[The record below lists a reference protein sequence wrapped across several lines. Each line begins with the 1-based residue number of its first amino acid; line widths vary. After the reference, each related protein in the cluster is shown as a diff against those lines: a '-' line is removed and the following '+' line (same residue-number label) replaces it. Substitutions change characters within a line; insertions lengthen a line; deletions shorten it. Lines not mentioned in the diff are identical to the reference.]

1 MNGTDINEL
10 VERAKNGDKAAID
23 ELYRAYYDQLLKF
36 VMKQGVSEFDAQDVV
51 SDTFIEMMKHIGDLR
66 ENAYFSTWLHTI
78 AKRKAGEHLEKAN
91 RRQRVTFDTADSE
104 DSGLSNLGGDEAA
117 VELAYENTYGDT
129 VMLPADYAENEEIK
143 QIIAEQISSLSDEHK
158 EALFLFYY
166 QNKSIAEI
174 AELTGTNQNNVKA
187 RLFHA
192 RKNLRK
198 KLEALRKKGVVLC
211 AVPFAS
217 LIPHFGSLLSGALG
231 AGTAA
236 AVGATAGTMTTSG
249 AASAAATGA
258 AAGTMTTGGAASAAA
273 TGAAAGLGAGAAGS
287 AAVTGAVAGLSK
299 TGKGTAAATTS
310 GFGMKAILI
319 TIVTVVTVTVTTVVV
334 TKFTSGKD
342 DDDKKASSSAAVM
355 AEPESR
361 TEAVSR
367 TDSDEDDSS
376 VPEVEADAVLVMPNE
391 EIPITFGEVNYRAWQ
406 HPDLTKDHAYVFIQG
421 FSPEYS
427 DKFLLTEYKDKKLT
441 PIESED
447 GGFCTIESERLPAYD
462 CYFRNGSA
470 LFIDKYDWYA
480 VFPSEGRIDVHS
492 TEQNGPED
500 NWFYGMVLDE
510 SGDVYDGTSD
520 PPVAWPADPAMSAD
534 ISNCIREFG
543 DYSMMIMPNSGDN
556 FTVEIDPDTLRP
568 IVEAPKPQSPED
580 LTGWQKSYYDFI
592 QEYDATHSNAY
603 FGLADV
609 NGDGRP
615 ELLARS
621 SVPSDDSYMQM
632 NQSVIVSD
640 DDGNLNELQFATPDD
655 LYGNSNQVRYT
666 GKSNVIMVETIYAM
680 GAHGSSADLMF
691 FEIDNGVFKK
701 LDHTGTYEMSTAG
714 ITGDQAFSGYTID
727 GVDMDNASMDGFL
740 RDVMGGTELKV
751 SSYSFSADSAFTSII
766 TYSKTE

>member
-36 VMKQGVSEFDAQDVV
+36 VTKQGVSEFDAQDVV
-51 SDTFIEMMKHIGDLR
+51 SETFVEMMKHIEDLR

-78 AKRKAGEHLEKAN
+78 AKRKAQEHLEKAS

-249 AASAAATGA
+249 AASVAATGA

-287 AAVTGAVAGLSK
+287 AAVTGAVAGFSK
-299 TGKGTAAATTS
+299 TGKGAAAATTS
-310 GFGMKAILI
+310 GFGMKAIII

-376 VPEVEADAVLVMPNE
+376 VPEVEADAVLVMPDE

-427 DKFLLTEYKDKKLT
+427 DKWLLTEYKDKELT

-447 GGFCTIESERLPAYD
+447 GGFCTIESKYIPAHELF
-462 CYFRNGSA
+462 FRNGSA
-470 LFIDKYDWYA
+470 LFIGDYDWYA

-500 NWFYGMVLDE
+500 NWFYGMVFDE
-510 SGDVYDGTSD
+510 SGDVYDGTYE
-520 PPVAWPADPAMSAD
+520 PPVDLEGYVIAPTFADS
-534 ISNCIREFG
+534 IQELG
-543 DYSMMIMPNSGDN
+543 DYSMMIMPYN

-568 IVEAPKPQSPED
+568 IVEAPKDESWKAAYVQTIKNCVPDDFAGTDAKMSI
-580 LTGWQKSYYDFI
+580 TFI
-592 QEYDATHSNAY
+592 QLENDDVPMCYFKLYEDPVLEPGQRIAFPTIHSTGFMAVKDNQVV
-603 FGLADV
+603 LTQ
-609 NGDGRP
+609 
-615 ELLARS
+615 ES
-621 SVPSDDSYMQM
+621 SVHGSPDVYKKGDEKVLRFENYS
-632 NQSVIVSD
+632 
-640 DDGNLNELQFATPDD
+640 GFATRDYSYFRVDNDGLTHLSELDWLGEPPMQDP
-655 LYGNSNQVRYT
+655 NFS
-666 GKSNVIMVETIYAM
+666 VET
-680 GAHGSSADLMF
+680 
-691 FEIDNGVFKK
+691 
-701 LDHTGTYEMSTAG
+701 
-714 ITGDQAFSGYTID
+714 GYTEAET
-727 GVDMDNASMDGFL
+727 VSNPL
-740 RDVMGGTELKV
+740 PDVHSLAEMEEAIMNYEPEQATE
-751 SSYSFSADSAFTSII
+751 
-766 TYSKTE
+766 

>member
-51 SDTFIEMMKHIGDLR
+51 SETFVEMMKHIGDLR

-198 KLEALRKKGVVLC
+198 KLEALQKKGVVLC

-217 LIPHFGSLLSGALG
+217 FIPHFGSLLSGALG

-236 AVGATAGTMTTSG
+236 AVGATAGTMTTGG

-310 GFGMKAILI
+310 GFGMKAIII

-355 AEPESR
+355 AEPGSR

-376 VPEVEADAVLVMPNE
+376 VPEVEADAVLVMPDE

-406 HPDLTKDHAYVFIQG
+406 HPDGANEHAYVFIQG

-427 DKFLLTEYKDKKLT
+427 DKYLLTEYKDKKLT

-447 GGFCTIESERLPAYD
+447 GGFCTIESERIPAYD

-510 SGDVYDGTSD
+510 SGDVYDGTYD

-556 FTVEIDPDTLRP
+556 FTVEIDPETLRP
-568 IVEAPKPQSPED
+568 IVEDAEEWKPILSDAVKEFIPED
-580 LTGWQKSYYDFI
+580 AFIYRYLCCDMNADGICELDIHYTTLEDSANHENHDIMMTVKDGKLQYLFTHDPDPDFTICAYIATVDGKSCIIFQHLLLDDKDFNKSVVNYYQFNENGFSILEESSEINPDGECMSKFDDGI
-592 QEYDATHSNAY
+592 GS
-603 FGLADV
+603 LLPSI
-609 NGDGRP
+609 GDGVNEDGKTITR
-615 ELLARS
+615 
-621 SVPSDDSYMQM
+621 DD
-632 NQSVIVSD
+632 ILKRIE
-640 DDGNLNELQFATPDD
+640 GFA
-655 LYGNSNQVRYT
+655 Y
-666 GKSNVIMVETIYAM
+666 
-680 GAHGSSADLMF
+680 
-691 FEIDNGVFKK
+691 
-701 LDHTGTYEMSTAG
+701 
-714 ITGDQAFSGYTID
+714 
-727 GVDMDNASMDGFL
+727 
-740 RDVMGGTELKV
+740 
-751 SSYSFSADSAFTSII
+751 
-766 TYSKTE
+766 

>member
-23 ELYRAYYDQLLKF
+23 ELYRAYYEQLLKF

-51 SDTFIEMMKHIGDLR
+51 SETFVEMMKHIGDLR

-198 KLEALRKKGVVLC
+198 KLEALQKKGVVLC

-236 AVGATAGTMTTSG
+236 AVGATAGTMTTGG

-258 AAGTMTTGGAASAAA
+258 AAGTMTTGGVASAAA
-273 TGAAAGLGAGAAGS
+273 TGAAAGLGSGAAGS

-310 GFGMKAILI
+310 GFGMKAIII

-376 VPEVEADAVLVMPNE
+376 VPEVEADAVLVMPDE

-406 HPDLTKDHAYVFIQG
+406 HPDGANEHAYVFIQG

-427 DKFLLTEYKDKKLT
+427 DKYLLTEYKDKKLT

-447 GGFCTIESERLPAYD
+447 GGFCTIESERIPAYD

-520 PPVAWPADPAMSAD
+520 PPVA
-534 ISNCIREFG
+534 
-543 DYSMMIMPNSGDN
+543 MMIMPNSGDN
-556 FTVEIDPDTLRP
+556 FTVEIDPETLRP
-568 IVEAPKPQSPED
+568 IIENAEEWKPILSDAVKEFIPED
-580 LTGWQKSYYDFI
+580 AFIYRYLCCDMNADGICELDIHYTTLEDSANHENHDIMMTVKDGKLQYLFTHDPDTDFTICAYIATVDGKSCIIFQHLLLDDKDLNKSVVNYYQFNENGFSILEESSEINPDGECCSKFDDGI
-592 QEYDATHSNAY
+592 GS
-603 FGLADV
+603 LLPSI
-609 NGDGRP
+609 GDGVNEDGKTITR
-615 ELLARS
+615 
-621 SVPSDDSYMQM
+621 DD
-632 NQSVIVSD
+632 ILKRIE
-640 DDGNLNELQFATPDD
+640 GFA
-655 LYGNSNQVRYT
+655 Y
-666 GKSNVIMVETIYAM
+666 
-680 GAHGSSADLMF
+680 
-691 FEIDNGVFKK
+691 
-701 LDHTGTYEMSTAG
+701 
-714 ITGDQAFSGYTID
+714 
-727 GVDMDNASMDGFL
+727 
-740 RDVMGGTELKV
+740 
-751 SSYSFSADSAFTSII
+751 
-766 TYSKTE
+766 

>member
-51 SDTFIEMMKHIGDLR
+51 SETFVEMMKHIGDLR

-236 AVGATAGTMTTSG
+236 AVGATAGTMTTGG
-249 AASAAATGA
+249 AASAAATG

-342 DDDKKASSSAAVM
+342 DDDKKASSSAAAM

-376 VPEVEADAVLVMPNE
+376 VPEV
-391 EIPITFGEVNYRAWQ
+391 
-406 HPDLTKDHAYVFIQG
+406 
-421 FSPEYS
+421 S
-427 DKFLLTEYKDKKLT
+427 
-441 PIESED
+441 
-447 GGFCTIESERLPAYD
+447 
-462 CYFRNGSA
+462 
-470 LFIDKYDWYA
+470 
-480 VFPSEGRIDVHS
+480 
-492 TEQNGPED
+492 
-500 NWFYGMVLDE
+500 
-510 SGDVYDGTSD
+510 
-520 PPVAWPADPAMSAD
+520 
-534 ISNCIREFG
+534 
-543 DYSMMIMPNSGDN
+543 
-556 FTVEIDPDTLRP
+556 
-568 IVEAPKPQSPED
+568 
-580 LTGWQKSYYDFI
+580 
-592 QEYDATHSNAY
+592 
-603 FGLADV
+603 
-609 NGDGRP
+609 
-615 ELLARS
+615 
-621 SVPSDDSYMQM
+621 
-632 NQSVIVSD
+632 
-640 DDGNLNELQFATPDD
+640 
-655 LYGNSNQVRYT
+655 
-666 GKSNVIMVETIYAM
+666 
-680 GAHGSSADLMF
+680 
-691 FEIDNGVFKK
+691 
-701 LDHTGTYEMSTAG
+701 
-714 ITGDQAFSGYTID
+714 
-727 GVDMDNASMDGFL
+727 
-740 RDVMGGTELKV
+740 
-751 SSYSFSADSAFTSII
+751 
-766 TYSKTE
+766 

>member
-23 ELYRAYYDQLLKF
+23 ELYRAYYEQLLKF

-51 SDTFIEMMKHIGDLR
+51 SETFVEMMKHIGDLR
-66 ENAYFSTWLHTI
+66 ENTYFSTWLHTI

-236 AVGATAGTMTTSG
+236 AVGATAGTMTTGG

-310 GFGMKAILI
+310 GFGMKAIII

-334 TKFTSGKD
+334 TKLTSGKD
-342 DDDKKASSSAAVM
+342 DDDKKA
-355 AEPESR
+355 
-361 TEAVSR
+361 
-367 TDSDEDDSS
+367 
-376 VPEVEADAVLVMPNE
+376 
-391 EIPITFGEVNYRAWQ
+391 
-406 HPDLTKDHAYVFIQG
+406 
-421 FSPEYS
+421 
-427 DKFLLTEYKDKKLT
+427 
-441 PIESED
+441 
-447 GGFCTIESERLPAYD
+447 
-462 CYFRNGSA
+462 
-470 LFIDKYDWYA
+470 
-480 VFPSEGRIDVHS
+480 
-492 TEQNGPED
+492 
-500 NWFYGMVLDE
+500 
-510 SGDVYDGTSD
+510 
-520 PPVAWPADPAMSAD
+520 
-534 ISNCIREFG
+534 
-543 DYSMMIMPNSGDN
+543 
-556 FTVEIDPDTLRP
+556 
-568 IVEAPKPQSPED
+568 
-580 LTGWQKSYYDFI
+580 
-592 QEYDATHSNAY
+592 
-603 FGLADV
+603 
-609 NGDGRP
+609 
-615 ELLARS
+615 
-621 SVPSDDSYMQM
+621 
-632 NQSVIVSD
+632 
-640 DDGNLNELQFATPDD
+640 
-655 LYGNSNQVRYT
+655 
-666 GKSNVIMVETIYAM
+666 
-680 GAHGSSADLMF
+680 
-691 FEIDNGVFKK
+691 
-701 LDHTGTYEMSTAG
+701 
-714 ITGDQAFSGYTID
+714 
-727 GVDMDNASMDGFL
+727 
-740 RDVMGGTELKV
+740 
-751 SSYSFSADSAFTSII
+751 DSAEE
-766 TYSKTE
+766 KKE